1 MYISYV
7 FCWCW
12 HVLKVFVQI
21 PVTGMEGLNCKKW
34 GKMSVT
40 DTIFGRWEIAVADN
54 VYSKNENGTNIGAQT
69 FNTYQY
75 TFLSI
80 QN

>member
-1 MYISYV
+1 MLTCFKSLRTNS
-7 FCWCW
+7 CNR
-12 HVLKVFVQI
+12 H
-21 PVTGMEGLNCKKW
+21 GGLELQKM
-34 GKMSVT
+34 GQMSVT